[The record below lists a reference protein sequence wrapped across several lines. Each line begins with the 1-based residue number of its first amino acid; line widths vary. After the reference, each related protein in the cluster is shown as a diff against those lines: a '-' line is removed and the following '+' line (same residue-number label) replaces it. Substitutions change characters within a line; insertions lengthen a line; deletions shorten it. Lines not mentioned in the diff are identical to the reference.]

1 MGEGDGERILRCW
14 KVLQLHFF
22 AAHRTKYC
30 LEALQLQFQMCSL
43 PPQLA
48 HQVQW
53 SRFVN
58 AGGGKGH
65 NIPCDLYNEHV
76 NSLFKAIIANM
87 GANLTEE
94 SLSRAARSVTGLH
107 ALVERFD
114 HQSGVPVGTSAHSV
128 KSDESDVERVV
139 SVLHTVDVFSV
150 QPGRKHS
157 KFRKISLNPLKT
169 LKREK
174 LTTWMEKKRKEILKY
189 SVAQGEGDQSDSD
202 ASDTSD
208 KGSHTDQ
215 DSDDNDQ

>member
-1 MGEGDGERILRCW
+1 MDECLPALVELKRRGVEAEQRTFIFGVAREVVGMCGVMEQAILGDKVADSRDGVHNYASVFMHYASLALEFHDAWGEGDRERILRCW

-94 SLSRAARSVTGLH
+94 SLSRAARSVTGSTHWWNVLTIS
-107 ALVERFD
+107 LEFL
-114 HQSGVPVGTSAHSV
+114 SV
-128 KSDESDVERVV
+128 R
-139 SVLHTVDVFSV
+139 LHTV
-150 QPGRKHS
+150 
-157 KFRKISLNPLKT
+157 
-169 LKREK
+169 
-174 LTTWMEKKRKEILKY
+174 
-189 SVAQGEGDQSDSD
+189 
-202 ASDTSD
+202 
-208 KGSHTDQ
+208 
-215 DSDDNDQ
+215 